1 MPVRVRSGTPKGE
14 FMIGTNQ
21 VILNQATILEAIQF
35 WIDEKQF
42 KSRQYVQRIESRNND
57 EQFVVTYS
65 DKAPER
71 QE

>member
-1 MPVRVRSGTPKGE
+1 
-14 FMIGTNQ
+14 MIGTNQ